1 MALPDWM
8 IRRDVRI
15 EPFEEGI
22 ARPGKVSWGLSSF
35 GMDVRIGYRFKVF
48 TNVWNG
54 VVDPKNFDPKSF
66 VDVDVTPPKHSWG
79 DDGFCQGCGYTAF
92 PGPDQV
98 KEKDGFC
105 YYSKGQPPD
114 HIVIPPNSFALG
126 ETIERLWIPRD
137 IQTICVGK
145 STYARCGLVV
155 NVTPLEA
162 EWNGVVTVEISNTS
176 PLPAKVYAG
185 EGIMQVIFLRSDGYR
200 EAMIKH
206 LAQLTAVQDPKFS
219 ETMLKD
225 LRDMLGGDAMYKAIS
240 TMWIGKEGT
249 ACEKSYADK
258 KAGGS
263 KYQNQTGITLPKVD

>member
-1 MALPDWM
+1 VGVLADWQ

-22 ARPGKVSWGLSSF
+22 PRPGKVSWGLSSY
-35 GMDVRIGYRFKVF
+35 GMDVRIGYKFKVF

-66 VDVDVTPPKHSWG
+66 VDVDVTPPKHSWAH
-79 DDGFCQGCGYTAF
+79 DGFCQGCGYTVF

-105 YYSKGQPPD
+105 YYAKDQPPD
-114 HIVIPPNSFALG
+114 HVVIPPNSFALG

-137 IQTICVGK
+137 VQTICVGK
-145 STYARCGLVV
+145 STLARCGLIV

-185 EGIMQVIFLRSDGYR
+185 EGIMQVIFLRSDGDVENVRY
-200 EAMIKH
+200 
-206 LAQLTAVQDPKFS
+206 V
-219 ETMLKD
+219 LKCFCD
-225 LRDMLGGDAMYKAIS
+225 DIDTGNTDAGDVANAAKALLNNIER
-240 TMWIGKEGT
+240 IERPEDKNG

-258 KAGGS
+258 KAGKEG
-263 KYQNQTGITLPKVD
+263 KYQGQSEITLPKVD